1 MPFRTIREFMRL
13 EAAAGI
19 VLFVAAVLALIID
32 NTSWSAYYQHALEY
46 PLSLDFGFW
55 KLTKPLILWVN
66 EGLMMIFF
74 LLVGLEV
81 KREMFEGELRGWAK
95 ASLPAFAAVG
105 GMVVP
110 ALIYVFFNYGD
121 ATALRGWAIPTATD
135 IAFSLG
141 ILSLL
146 GSRVPPALKV
156 FLTALAIFDDIG
168 GIVII
173 AVFYTQH
180 IAWALLLLALIC
192 LLILFLLN
200 RFAVTNFLPYVIVGI
215 LLWGFVL
222 KSGVHATLAGVA
234 LGFAVPLQDKKTPG
248 RSPLRDWEHG
258 LHPWVAFL
266 ILPIFAFCN
275 AGISFA
281 GMHVTDLLAPIP
293 LGIAA
298 GLLFGKQFG
307 VWLAVWMAVRFKCA
321 RMPHGATW
329 RGVYGIGLVSGVGFT
344 MSLFI
349 GTLAF
354 ARFDP
359 QYLTA
364 VRLGVLTGSFVS
376 GLLGYLLLR
385 STPRKQ
391 IIQVDTI

>member
-1 MPFRTIREFMRL
+1 MQFRTIREFMRL
-13 EAAAGI
+13 EASAGI
-19 VLFVAAVLALIID
+19 ILFVAAVLALIVD
-32 NTSWSAYYQHALEY
+32 NSPLMHIYENYLEY
-46 PLSLDFGFW
+46 KLGFSIGW
-55 KLTKPLILWVN
+55 LHLVKPLILWVN
-66 EGLMMIFF
+66 EGLMMVFF

-81 KREMFEGELRGWAK
+81 KRELFEGELHGWAK

-105 GMVVP
+105 GMVLP
-110 ALIYVFFNYGD
+110 ALIYVYFNKAD

-146 GSRVPPALKV
+146 GARVAPSLKV

-173 AVFYTQH
+173 ALFYTAH
-180 IAWALLLLALIC
+180 IAWVLLLAAAVCLLLLFILNRCQVCKTWPYI
-192 LLILFLLN
+192 LVGLFLWL
-200 RFAVTNFLPYVIVGI
+200 
-215 LLWGFVL
+215 FVL

-234 LGFAVPLQDKKTPG
+234 LGFAVPL
-248 RSPLRDWEHG
+248 RSKANPELSPARNWEHA

-275 AGISFA
+275 AGVSFA
-281 GMHVTDLLAPIP
+281 GMHPVDILAPIP

-307 VWLAVWMAVRFKCA
+307 IWLSVWLAIKFKCA
-321 RMPHGATW
+321 KMPHGASW
-329 RGVYGIGLVSGVGFT
+329 RGIYGIGLIAGVGFT

-354 ARFDP
+354 GQLSP
-359 QYLTA
+359 EYLTA
-364 VRLGVLTGSFVS
+364 VRLGVLVGSFVS

-385 STPRKQ
+385 SEPLKQ
-391 IIQVDTI
+391 IMVV